1 MASRPQLGK
10 SQRTRLRIA
19 ETAHALFERHGFDA
33 VTMEQIAIEADVV
46 RGTLYNHFP
55 VKEAVLVEW
64 MHLRLAE
71 DLAPLIGQV
80 MTQRSFSARIS
91 TLLDASALWWEQHRQ
106 YAAAYLRFRF
116 QQLKQGEA
124 GQTSSDMAAAYAAL
138 IAKAEEVDEVRVDE
152 SAIRLANYLH
162 FLILYALMTWL
173 ESPTASLRDELAH
186 AFEFFMLGAKP
197 R

>member
-1 MASRPQLGK
+1 MEFLADLHNIPILVVDRVLDDEGIPTDEPINLVLAGIK
-10 SQRTRLRIA
+10 LRSLLKIM
-19 ETAHALFERHGFDA
+19 L
-33 VTMEQIAIEADVV
+33 
-46 RGTLYNHFP
+46 
-55 VKEAVLVEW
+55 
-64 MHLRLAE
+64 E
-71 DLAPLIGQV
+71 DLGLTYIIEDEV
-80 MTQRSFSARIS
+80 MKIT

-138 IAKAEEVDEVRVDE
+138 IAKAQEVDEVRVDE